1 VLKGMRIP
9 SDPYYVQFHIDF
21 FGPLSWRWVE
31 MIFPQKNERVIAEK
45 IYPTDPTVENLMLY
59 IKYIYNYVL

>member
-1 VLKGMRIP
+1 
-9 SDPYYVQFHIDF
+9 
-21 FGPLSWRWVE
+21 

-59 IKYIYNYVL
+59 IKIYIYIIMYYKYYIIYYIYMS

>member
-1 VLKGMRIP
+1 
-9 SDPYYVQFHIDF
+9 
-21 FGPLSWRWVE
+21 

-59 IKYIYNYVL
+59 IKYIYIIMYYKYYIIYYIYVLKR